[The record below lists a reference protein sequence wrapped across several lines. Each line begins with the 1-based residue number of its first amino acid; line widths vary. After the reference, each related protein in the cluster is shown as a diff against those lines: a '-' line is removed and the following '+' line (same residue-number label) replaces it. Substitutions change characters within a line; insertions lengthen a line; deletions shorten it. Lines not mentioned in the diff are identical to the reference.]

1 MPQHK
6 LNLNPAEELVPIDD
20 TGPEVDVELS
30 EEDVPSF
37 EAVTPSKPILENKIQ
52 KEGKTDF
59 IEDKSE
65 DEHEEYSKGVK
76 KRIDKLTAK
85 LREAERREGAATQ
98 YAQNVHKEN
107 SSLKQQKQNVDSNY
121 IIAEANRITAETEAT
136 KNLLKRANEEA
147 NTDQQVEAQQKLA
160 ALAVEAQRVQALN
173 QNRAAQAQQVSA
185 PPQYEQNFSQQ
196 NNEPVRPDPKAE
208 AWAEDNPWF
217 GDDKAMTMTSFV
229 IHQDLLGEGFDANSN
244 EYYSEVDKRIRDEF
258 PHKFG
263 DTHQNN
269 RPAQAVAPAKRSAKT
284 GRRSVRLT
292 PSQVAI
298 AKKLGVPLDEYA
310 KYVD

>member
-1 MPQHK
+1 MPKHK
-6 LNLNPAEELVPIDD
+6 LNLNPAEELVQIDD

-37 EAVTPSKPILENKIQ
+37 EAVTPSKPVLENNIQ
-52 KEGKTDF
+52 KEDKTAF
-59 IEDKSE
+59 IIEDKSE

-85 LREAERREGAATQ
+85 LREAERRESVATQ
-98 YAQNVHKEN
+98 YAQNVHIEN

-136 KNLLKRANEEA
+136 KGLLKRANEEA

-173 QNRAAQAQQVSA
+173 QNRAAQQVSA
-185 PPQYEQNFSQQ
+185 PPQYEQDFSKQ
-196 NNEPVRPDPKAE
+196 NNAPVRPDPKAE
-208 AWAEDNPWF
+208 AWAEGNPWF

-263 DTHQNN
+263 DAHQNN

>member
-1 MPQHK
+1 MPKHK
-6 LNLNPAEELVPIDD
+6 LNLNPAEELVQIDD

-37 EAVTPSKPILENKIQ
+37 EAVTPSKPVLENNIQ
-52 KEGKTDF
+52 KEDKTAF

-85 LREAERREGAATQ
+85 LREAERRESAATQ
-98 YAQNVHKEN
+98 YAQNVHIEN
-107 SSLKQQKQNVDSNY
+107 SSLKEQKQNVDSNY

-136 KNLLKRANEEA
+136 KGLLKRANEEA

-173 QNRAAQAQQVSA
+173 QNRAAQQVSA
-185 PPQYEQNFSQQ
+185 PPQYEQDFSKQ
-196 NNEPVRPDPKAE
+196 NNAPVRPDPKAE
-208 AWAEDNPWF
+208 AWAEGNPWF
-217 GDDKAMTMTSFV
+217 GDNKAMTMTSFV

-263 DTHQNN
+263 DAHQNN

>member
-1 MPQHK
+1 MPKHK
-6 LNLNPAEELVPIDD
+6 LNLNPAEELVQIDD

-37 EAVTPSKPILENKIQ
+37 EAVTPSKPVLENNIQ
-52 KEGKTDF
+52 KEDKTAF

-85 LREAERREGAATQ
+85 LREAERRESAATQ
-98 YAQNVHKEN
+98 YAQNVHIEN
-107 SSLKQQKQNVDSNY
+107 SSLKEQKQNVDSNY

-136 KNLLKRANEEA
+136 KGLLKRANEEA

-173 QNRAAQAQQVSA
+173 QNRAAQQVSA
-185 PPQYEQNFSQQ
+185 PPQYEQDFSKQ
-196 NNEPVRPDPKAE
+196 NNAPVRPDPKAE
-208 AWAEDNPWF
+208 AWAEGNPWF

-263 DTHQNN
+263 DAHQNN